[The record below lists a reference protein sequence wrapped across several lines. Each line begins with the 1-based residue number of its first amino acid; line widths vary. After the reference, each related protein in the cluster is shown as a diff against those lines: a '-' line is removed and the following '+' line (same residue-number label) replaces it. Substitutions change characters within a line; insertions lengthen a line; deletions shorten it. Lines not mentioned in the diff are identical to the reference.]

1 MGLLVLGDPLHIRVD
16 GVLASGGHEVGV
28 GVVLQT
34 LFVKGCL
41 QMLEG

>member
-1 MGLLVLGDPLHIRVD
+1 MGLLILGDPLHVRVD
-16 GVLASGGHEVGV
+16 GVLAAGGHEVGV

-41 QMLEG
+41 QMFKG